1 MIKWFSLVDCQTTLQ
16 IIEMVKESKQEDY
29 SYIVSFEASFITP
42 PPHTTKKSR
51 KKCRI
56 IAMKVVLSKINL
68 LNETDSLF
76 TSQKPN
82 D

>member
-1 MIKWFSLVDCQTTLQ
+1 MIKWLLLVDCQTVLQ

-29 SYIVSFEASFITP
+29 SYIVSSEASFITP
-42 PPHTTKKSR
+42 PPHTIKRSR